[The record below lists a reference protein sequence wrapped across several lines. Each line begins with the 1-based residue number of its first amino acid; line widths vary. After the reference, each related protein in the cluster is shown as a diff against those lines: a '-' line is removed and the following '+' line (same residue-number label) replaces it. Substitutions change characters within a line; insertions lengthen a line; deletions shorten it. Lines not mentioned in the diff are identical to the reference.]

1 MSRNYQIAT
10 EFVLTDKFSSS
21 FAKMGRLGQGFEG
34 KIAGILNKADARFTA
49 FGEVTKTAAGV
60 ALKSLASMSA
70 SAITGG
76 ITNSVQKYTEFE
88 DTLTKAGSKFV
99 DLDVTSSDYVDNLQA
114 LSNAAQKVGAV
125 TKYTASDAAGA
136 LDKMAMAGISSSQAI
151 GMLMGTTNLATA
163 AGIDLTSAVDMATDA
178 MGAFNLTKDKAGNAL
193 DEEGIAASM
202 NRIADVVA
210 KTTNMAN
217 LDMGMWFE
225 TVKMGAPTFTS
236 LGGQIEEFSA
246 MAALLANSGLKGSQ
260 AGNEIKNMMLNLSAP
275 AKAGATALNSL
286 GVKVFDSS
294 GQMRSFTDILG
305 QFETA
310 LSGVA
315 DNEKANLLK
324 DIFGKEQIG
333 AFNVLLAAGS
343 SELNRYTGELENA
356 GGAASLMARAQE
368 RSLKGQLAALGSAIE
383 AKQLQFGEAIS
394 KSGGFGLLERFVSM
408 VQNLNIDSLIGALST
423 GMQKISDII
432 GGTIDYLR
440 EYKGFGASLNF
451 QGLTD
456 FFNNLN
462 TESIARGIGET
473 IAQVSSLISY
483 IWSLRNYLIPILKI
497 WAGWQI
503 AMMALVGPMK
513 ILGVG
518 WSALNTVIGISR
530 GIMISHAAAVSG
542 TTVAVKAQ
550 TVATNGAAI
559 GMKLYGIA
567 TKASMI
573 ATAVGMKIQSAA
585 AVVASGATTA
595 FTTAMGALNAVFIAS
610 PIGWI
615 VLAIVAA
622 VALLAFGIYEL
633 IKHWDAVCDSMSR
646 ALDWFINIRNAI
658 DGFFAKIREADGLG
672 GVILQFLVRPFE
684 VLWGILRGVIDTFEA
699 FRDGGFLNGIKMLG
713 LAILQFLFTPF
724 QAILDTISL
733 IPGIDIGDKTRAF
746 FESTKAGLL
755 NPEPIADNKAVTNQV
770 PTRTQ
775 AAANSYNL
783 DESVSTSR
791 VELLL
796 GKGIS
801 ASTLGAVAP
810 NVTISRGVR

>member
-49 FGEVTKTAAGV
+49 FGQVTKNAAGV

-383 AKQLQFGEAIS
+383 AKQLQFGESIS

-530 GIMISHAAAVSG
+530 GM
-542 TTVAVKAQ
+542 
-550 TVATNGAAI
+550 
-559 GMKLYGIA
+559 
-567 TKASMI
+567 
-573 ATAVGMKIQSAA
+573 
-585 AVVASGATTA
+585 
-595 FTTAMGALNAVFIAS
+595 MGALNAVFIAS

-713 LAILQFLFTPF
+713 LAILQFLFTPL
-724 QAILDTISL
+724 QSILDTISL